1 MVHGDV
7 DFVIGQG
14 VPLMELDIVTGLLRG
29 ARHVSSPNADERPAG
44 AQPEVLIIHAI
55 SLPPGRFGG
64 QDIERF
70 FCNRLARDADP
81 YYVEIAGLE
90 VSAHFLVRR
99 DGELVQFV
107 PTTQRAWHAGPSW
120 CEGRARV
127 NDFSIG
133 IELEGTDEQPFEP
146 VQYQRLAELSAAL
159 MRAYPQI
166 SRERIYGHADIAP
179 RRKSD
184 PGPGFNWVRY
194 LAQLADET
202 VMKV

>member
-1 MVHGDV
+1 M
-7 DFVIGQG
+7 
-14 VPLMELDIVTGLLRG
+14 LLDPVTGLLRG
-29 ARHVSSPNADERPAG
+29 ARYVSSPNADERPAG

-70 FCNRLARDADP
+70 FCNRLAHDADP
-81 YYVEIAGLE
+81 YYAEIAGLE

-107 PTTQRAWHAGPSW
+107 PTTRRAWHAGPSW

-146 VQYQRLAELSAAL
+146 DQYERLTELSATL
-159 MRAYPQI
+159 MRAYPAI
-166 SRERIYGHADIAP
+166 TRRRIYGHEDIAP
-179 RRKSD
+179 GRKSD
-184 PGPGFNWVRY
+184 PGAGFNWARY
-194 LAQLADET
+194 LAQLPDDTA
-202 VMKV
+202 MKA